1 MAYKT
6 QNQVYKDFKTF
17 IETALAAFQITDW
30 QVKKLHQ
37 TIKTEDLK
45 PAVYMQ
51 ILHKN
56 QAGAQYRSTG
66 QYIKTYSSRQEIQ
79 LRFSASRR
87 FLLEDTAETINAL
100 DVLSKI
106 KAYFQSLD
114 GIQMFAAEN
123 YAQYRASNIQE
134 QSFTNDDENIQL
146 MPYFD
151 CEYLYTDTW
160 QTPARRIDKVQE
172 KLIKGV

>member
-6 QNQVYKDFKTF
+6 QNQIYKDFKTF
-17 IETALAAFQITDW
+17 IETALAAFQITGW
-30 QVKKLHQ
+30 HVKKLHQ

-45 PAVYMQ
+45 PSVYIQ
-51 ILHKN
+51 ILRKH
-56 QAGAQYRSTG
+56 QAGAQYRKTG
-66 QYIKTYSSRQEIQ
+66 SYIKTYSSKQEVSI
-79 LRFSASRR
+79 RVSASRR
-87 FLLEDTAETINAL
+87 FLIEDTAETFNAA

-114 GIQMFAAEN
+114 GIKMFAAEN
-123 YAQYRASNIQE
+123 YAQYRASDIQE

-151 CEYLYTDTW
+151 CDYLYTDSW
-160 QTPARRIDKVQE
+160 QTPANRIDKV
-172 KLIKGV
+172 KINLIKGV